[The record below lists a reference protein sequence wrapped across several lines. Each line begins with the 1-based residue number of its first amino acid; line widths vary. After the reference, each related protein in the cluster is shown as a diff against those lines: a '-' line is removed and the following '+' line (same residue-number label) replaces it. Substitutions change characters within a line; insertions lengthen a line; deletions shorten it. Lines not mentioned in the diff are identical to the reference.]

1 MYQKVYEKIPKKE
14 AKMMYSEV
22 EGKLTEV
29 EDFYPYEGSPGQKK
43 EKKVT
48 YPETIKMKNSI
59 GLSPSEDVQ

>member
-1 MYQKVYEKIPKKE
+1 
-14 AKMMYSEV
+14 MMYSEV